1 MKHQRTPSLV
11 AAAIALSSAQVAS
24 ADSGGSYFV
33 NARVVDVAPI
43 VRHVEVE
50 RPREVCWKE
59 QVTHRTYEPRHHG
72 QRSPVPTLVGGLIG
86 GVVGNQ
92 VGRRGH
98 HRDALTVAGTLLGAA
113 IGHGGWNEPH
123 EERPRHRYTTTERRC
138 ETRIEYQT
146 VERID
151 GYDVTYLYHGQRL
164 HTRTDYEPGDR
175 IRVRV
180 DVTPLE
186 DDRAERYSST
196 PDRPH
201 IDRARRHGYF
211 DS

>member
-1 MKHQRTPSLV
+1 MKHKTTLSLI
-11 AAAIALSSAQVAS
+11 AAAIALSGTQISS
-24 ADSGGSYFV
+24 ADSDGSYFV
-33 NARVVDVAPI
+33 NAKVIDVEPI
-43 VRHVEVE
+43 VRYVDVE

-59 QVTHRTYEPRHHG
+59 QVHYRTHEPRHRS

-98 HRDALTVAGTLLGAA
+98 HRDALTVAGTILGAA

-123 EERPRHRYTTTERRC
+123 EARSGHRYTTTERHC
-138 ETRIEYQT
+138 ETRIEYET

-164 HTRTDYEPGDR
+164 HTRTDYAPGER
-175 IRVRV
+175 IRVKV

-186 DDRAERYSST
+186 DDRSERYSST
-196 PDRPH
+196 PDRQP
-201 IDRARRHGYF
+201 IDRARRYGYF